1 MKLSLITLFMLHRN
15 EHASLREVYTA
26 VKRAG
31 FEAVDLC
38 SYDFAHGTEEEIRAL
53 LKELGLKVACYID
66 FVPSPAIGNAA
77 AAQRAREQIRRNLD
91 LTEDWAPVFTC
102 LHPADTQTLSAAF
115 RVKKWR
121 RLLRKILPMRWNLRT
136 KKESQW

>member
-38 SYDFAHGTEEEIRAL
+38 SYDFAHGPKRKSVHCSRNWGSKLPVTLILSRL
-53 LKELGLKVACYID
+53 RQLGTRLQ
-66 FVPSPAIGNAA
+66 PSVQESRFAAIS
-77 AAQRAREQIRRNLD
+77 I
-91 LTEDWAPVFTC
+91 
-102 LHPADTQTLSAAF
+102 
-115 RVKKWR
+115 
-121 RLLRKILPMRWNLRT
+121 
-136 KKESQW
+136 

>member
-38 SYDFAHGTEEEIRAL
+38 SYDFAHGTEEKIRAL

-66 FVPSPAIGNAA
+66 LSRLRQLGTRLQPSVQESRFAAIS
-77 AAQRAREQIRRNLD
+77 I
-91 LTEDWAPVFTC
+91 
-102 LHPADTQTLSAAF
+102 
-115 RVKKWR
+115 
-121 RLLRKILPMRWNLRT
+121 
-136 KKESQW
+136 